1 VYRILTQAGHRVMT
15 AAGQTQAIGILGNP
29 AVPVD
34 LLLTDVVM
42 PGMTGAEFAAQV
54 EAVRPGIQVLFMS
67 GYEQPPGVAGAPVLA
82 KPFSRAA
89 LLAQV
94 SHLLIADPGG
104 SAG

>member
-1 VYRILTQAGHRVMT
+1 
-15 AAGQTQAIGILGNP
+15 
-29 AVPVD
+29 VPVD